1 MITTMLELREAI
13 ATNCDFSQPLRVI
26 AHDIGKKADK
36 HSVVYCD
43 ADYPARISVSEGMYS
58 EKGVIEFTHYADG
71 EVLMPEHAIEALD
84 ELLEE
89 APKTTIGWVYFFY
102 FPMDYK
108 FFLLGQRKIE
118 NGLLD
123 TNEVKRI
130 YFHDEVPNTLVIEAD
145 YELGSFD

>member
-1 MITTMLELREAI
+1 MITTMLELKQAI
-13 ATNCDFSQPLRVI
+13 EENCDFSKPLRVI

-36 HSVVYCD
+36 HSVVYAD
-43 ADYPARISVSEGMYS
+43 ADYPARFAVSEGMYS
-58 EKGVIEFTHYADG
+58 KKGVLELTYDA
-71 EVLMPEHAIEALD
+71 ENPVLMPEHAVAALD
-84 ELLEE
+84 ELLEK
-89 APKTTIGWVYFFY
+89 APRTTIGWVYFFY

-108 FFLLGQRKIE
+108 FFLLGQRRIE

-123 TNEVKRI
+123 TDEVKRM